1 MKPIP
6 FDYFAPTSVDE
17 ALTHL
22 NELGYAGKVLAGGQ
36 SLIPAMNFRM
46 ARPGALVDLNNI
58 PDLAYIRPN
67 ADGSVAVG
75 TMTRDSAVEKH
86 AVIAER
92 FPLIAEVMTYIAH
105 PQIRNRGT
113 FGGAIAHA
121 DPAAQLP
128 ALSLLMNAELKI
140 QKQGGQRVV
149 AAEEFFFGPFMTVI
163 EPEELLTEV
172 LLRPLPRAHRF
183 QLQTSFQAARRLR
196 PGGGGSGGDAR
207 CRWQLQ
213 ADPPGA
219 DQRGGYPDPFERSF
233 QNPGGAETQ
242 PGGLPGKSLRRWSML
257 KLTRL
262 RRARD
267 RRLPPPPDAGSD
279 GAWVERSLRTGCGG
293 RSLR

>member
-128 ALSLLMNAELKI
+128 ALSLLMNADLKI

-172 LLRPLPRAHRF
+172 LLRPLPAH
-183 QLQTSFQAARRLR
+183 T
-196 PGGGGSGGDAR
+196 GSSYKQVSR
-207 CRWQLQ
+207 
-213 ADPPGA
+213 
-219 DQRGGYPDPFERSF
+219 QRGGYAQVAVAAAATLNADGSCKQIRLVLISVGDTPILSKEASRILVGQKPSQEAFQEVAEAVVNAEIDPGSDVHATADYRRHLTRVLTVRGLSEAFER
-233 QNPGGAETQ
+233 A
-242 PGGLPGKSLRRWSML
+242 
-257 KLTRL
+257 
-262 RRARD
+262 A
-267 RRLPPPPDAGSD
+267 
-279 GAWVERSLRTGCGG
+279 VEGV
-293 RSLR
+293 